1 MIVKIILGDIYSCPP
16 EGLLIYW
23 FEAFNGKAV
32 PFFQYYS
39 GCVCKELFISP
50 FLF

>member
-1 MIVKIILGDIYSCPP
+1 MIVKTILGDIYSSPP

-23 FEAFNGKAV
+23 FEAFNGKV
-32 PFFQYYS
+32 FFFFQYYS
-39 GCVCKELFISP
+39 GWMCKELFISP